1 VKRLGDVMDI
11 VALKRQGLSERQIA
25 KRLGISRPTVH
36 KYLEDPEACER
47 GRRPVERESKLDPYE
62 GNVRA
67 WLKEDP
73 EYKAIWIYDHLKPLG
88 YTGSYDVVKRKV
100 HELKEES
107 QRIAYMRFESEPGCQ
122 AQVDFGEFQV
132 EREDG
137 SIGKYYLFCMIL
149 GYSRKIYGEFI
160 EKCDLPT
167 FLDCHIR
174 AFAFLGGVPGEI
186 LYDRM
191 RNVYIGKVA
200 GKTRFNSTVQG
211 FALHYGFKPVVAP
224 AYAAWVKGKVERPYS
239 FIREGFWRGYGFTC
253 LPTANRDL
261 SEWLQVKDERVHGTT
276 HEVVRVRFERELPFL
291 KPVPAQA
298 FDTSYRVY
306 RKVHK
311 DCTVRFEGNSYV
323 VPHTL
328 VGKAIV
334 LRVKDGIIRVFADN
348 RLVVAYKIP
357 EGRGHLVQDKRFYE
371 ALRRDKAMNA
381 RKYHQGRP
389 SKGRAKPTI
398 SPVKPQYDMD
408 VQIRPVSIYDHA
420 AGASL

>member
-25 KRLGISRPTVH
+25 KRLGISRPTVR

-47 GRRPVERESKLDPYE
+47 GRRPVARESKLDPYE
-62 GNVRA
+62 GNIRA
-67 WLKEDP
+67 WLSEDP
-73 EYKAIWIYDHLKPLG
+73 EYKATWIYDHLRPLG
-88 YTGSYDVVKRKV
+88 YAGSYDPVKRKV

-132 EREDG
+132 VREDG
-137 SIGKYYLFCMIL
+137 TVLKYYLFSMIL
-149 GYSRKIYGEFI
+149 GYSRKLYGELI
-160 EKCDLPT
+160 ERCDLPT

-174 AFAFLGGVPGEI
+174 AFAFFGGVPGEI

-200 GKTRFNSTVQG
+200 GKARFNVTLEG
-211 FALHYGFKPVVAP
+211 FAVHYGFKLRVAP

-253 LPTANRDL
+253 LETANQDL
-261 SEWLQVKDERVHGTT
+261 GAWLKVKEERVHGTT
-276 HEVVRVRFERELPFL
+276 HEVVRVRFEREQPHL
-291 KPVPAQA
+291 KPVPLRE

-323 VPHTL
+323 VSHTL
-328 VGKAIV
+328 VDKAVV
-334 LRVKDGIIRVFADN
+334 LRVKEKIMRVFADN
-348 RLVVAYKIP
+348 RLVVAYSIP
-357 EGRGHLVQDKRFYE
+357 AGRGHLVQDKRFYE
-371 ALRRDKAMNA
+371 ALCKDRAMNA
-381 RKYHQGRP
+381 RKYHHARP
-389 SKGRAKPTI
+389 AKGRAKLTI
-398 SPVKPQYDMD
+398 SPVKPLYDMD
-408 VQIRPVSIYDHA
+408 VQIRPLSVYDHA
-420 AGASL
+420 VGASL